1 MAIRFNS
8 IKTALITAVCV
19 LAFAICQSAH
29 ADTYWA
35 YTPDSNLITTAAQIS
50 TNSIQNMSGDALS
63 NLLDGNVST
72 WYHSAWNKDNGSS
85 LPDAEH
91 YLQVHLNQPQ
101 TDIIFT
107 FTGMDWPSAHNSP
120 NAVTILA
127 TNTPNDESTWTE
139 IVKLDTMIPADNYP
153 VSYTSPHI
161 PLGQAY
167 TDIRMVVNKTTTMNR
182 ENTYGRY
189 FFCLSEFGIY
199 KARQTDSIPA
209 PDPQQVNIAFIGN
222 SITYGA
228 TLSNPTT
235 QCPPRRVQE
244 ILQAQGLTV
253 NYINCAVSGYTTFH
267 FIPTGTRH
275 AYVVDAIKKLS
286 KNPGKLFVLIM
297 LGTND
302 SAESGTLGAPVSTST
317 YYNNMKT
324 IVDDIFSY
332 NKDANVILN
341 YPIWYSPNTH
351 NGATYLQ
358 GGLNRLKSYHPVI
371 DSLVNYYQTRTV
383 RRVFAGNKAAFTFFE
398 NNTAYLTAEPG
409 YSGTF
414 YLHPNAEG
422 AKRLA
427 NFWAASILQHLSDTA
442 RVDHSAESYALL
454 DSATQTV
461 SDCYEYAYDANANML
476 TDASQLSCN
485 AGVASGSALANLL
498 DSKLNSWFGSDPSSS
513 VREKHYLQ
521 ADLKNDTTKAIVI
534 GFLRRFSSKDGAEGN
549 LQPVDISLFAT
560 NDTLA
565 AANGAFPTAN
575 GSFVATNTAFPTAN
589 GSFVAANAAFSAAP
603 GALAAANGVLSATND
618 NFSAWD
624 HITGFHSGMP
634 AKNQNRRYY
643 SPLIITAK
651 PYRFWRMVVNA
662 NVQDYTTLQG
672 TSPFNLSEFC
682 IIPAKIYTISSPYY
696 GDAALSSACNELTA
710 LVDSLA
716 RTADLKAGLS
726 REQKSVVEEGIAR
739 VRAQKDFVLG
749 LKSCQSA
756 KDETVDVYDTAGRLL
771 YKNIEAATIGKRLKS
786 GIYIVG
792 NKKIVVR

>member
-19 LAFAICQSAH
+19 LAFVLCQSAH
-29 ADTYWA
+29 ADTYWT
-35 YTPDSNLITTAAQIS
+35 YTPDSNLITSAAQLS

-127 TNTPNDESTWTE
+127 TNTPRDESSWTE

-199 KARQTDSIPA
+199 KAIQTDSIPA

-371 DSLVNYYQTRTV
+371 DSLVNYYQTQTV

-398 NNTAYLTAEPG
+398 NNTAYLTAEAG

-427 NFWAASILQHLSDTA
+427 NFWAASILQHLADTA

-498 DSKLNSWFGSDPSSS
+498 DSKLNSWFGSDPSYSI
-513 VREKHYLQ
+513 RETHYLQ

-534 GFLRRFSSKDGAEGN
+534 GFLRRFSSKAGAEGN
-549 LQPVDISLFAT
+549 LQPIDISLFAT

-565 AANGAFPTAN
+565 ATDGALPAAN
-575 GSFVATNTAFPTAN
+575 GSFATAN
-589 GSFVAANAAFSAAP
+589 GTFSRC
-603 GALAAANGVLSATND
+603 
-618 NFSAWD
+618 
-624 HITGFHSGMP
+624 
-634 AKNQNRRYY
+634 KRY
-643 SPLIITAK
+643 S
-651 PYRFWRMVVNA
+651 
-662 NVQDYTTLQG
+662 
-672 TSPFNLSEFC
+672 
-682 IIPAKIYTISSPYY
+682 
-696 GDAALSSACNELTA
+696 
-710 LVDSLA
+710 
-716 RTADLKAGLS
+716 
-726 REQKSVVEEGIAR
+726 
-739 VRAQKDFVLG
+739 
-749 LKSCQSA
+749 
-756 KDETVDVYDTAGRLL
+756 
-771 YKNIEAATIGKRLKS
+771 
-786 GIYIVG
+786 
-792 NKKIVVR
+792 